1 MRYAIIENNIV
12 TNIAVADEP
21 LADNWFEARGCEIG
35 DIWDGESFTAPPI
48 SEKDTESE
56 WAEIRK
62 RRNGLLSACDWT
74 QLPDAPLTDADKTAW
89 AEYRQALRDITE
101 QADPFNIT
109 WPVAP

>member
-21 LADNWFEARGCEIG
+21 LADNWFEAHGCNIG
-35 DIWDGESFTAPPI
+35 DVWDGESFTTPPV
-48 SEKDTESE
+48 SEEDTENE